1 MASALL
7 HKRLAL
13 LECPS
18 IFSKAGNP
26 GNRPLTK
33 AEHKAL
39 SKEIQEAWERL
50 PYSEALLLAEAFA
63 RSNLGNYS
71 EGLFSLAR

>member
-13 LECPS
+13 LEWLS
-18 IFSKAGNP
+18 ISSKAGNP

-39 SKEIQEAWERL
+39 SKEILEAWERL
-50 PYSEALLLAEAFA
+50 PYSEALLLCQATT
-63 RSNLGNYS
+63 RWTHKST
-71 EGLFSLAR
+71 